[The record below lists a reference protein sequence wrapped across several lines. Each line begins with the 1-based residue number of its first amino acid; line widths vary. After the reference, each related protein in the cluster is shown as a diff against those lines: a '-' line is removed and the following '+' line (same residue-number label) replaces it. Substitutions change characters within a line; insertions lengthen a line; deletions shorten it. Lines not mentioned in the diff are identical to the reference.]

1 MISKKRG
8 TSRGVRLVA
17 VFLGGCFG
25 AVARDGLSHAYPT
38 TTGSFPLTTLAIN
51 LVGALVL
58 GFVLEFLL
66 SLGEDTGWR
75 QMLRLGVGSGFC
87 GGFTTYSTLVM
98 ETDLLIGSGGVLGW
112 IYIIVSV
119 AAGIALA
126 LLGIRLARLVSRLR
140 EASSRRDDPEEGG
153 MR

>member
-1 MISKKRG
+1 MIPKKGG
-8 TSRGVRLVA
+8 TGRAARLIA
-17 VFLGGCFG
+17 VFIGGCLG

-75 QMLRLGVGSGFC
+75 QMLRLAVGSGFC

-98 ETDLLIGSGGVLGW
+98 EADLLIGSGDVFGW
-112 IYIIVSV
+112 IYIAVSV

-140 EASSRRDDPEEGG
+140 ETSSRRDDSEEGG